1 MVMNGDFSN
10 MIDVVPTNWVPKSS
24 TIKVIGVGGGGC
36 NAVDYMFRQN
46 IEGCI
51 FIVCNTDSQA
61 LGNCSVPVKI
71 QLGEGLGAGC
81 DPVAGRNAAIESE
94 KEIEDKVS
102 RTRQTCFS

>member
-1 MVMNGDFSN
+1 MNGDFDN
-10 MIDVVPTNWVPKSS
+10 MIGVVPTNWVPKSS

-71 QLGEGLGAGC
+71 Q
-81 DPVAGRNAAIESE
+81 DSE
-94 KEIEDKVS
+94 PGVTRWQDETRLSSPKKKS
-102 RTRQTCFS
+102 RTKSSPTRRTCCS